1 VVACVAQAGGANYF
15 QFVNLGRT
23 IRLTG
28 GVGARAA
35 ATVGIAPKTNQ
46 EKQKMK
52 RIRPLLTCAA
62 AIATISA
69 LALPALAQTPPPA
82 GGPPPD
88 ATTAA
93 PAAPSPMAPMVMA
106 KSADDM
112 TGSLGFGIGVAASTQ
127 LVGTVADV
135 ALKYWMHDNMALVP
149 SLAFTLKKTTG
160 VDTAWTLNP
169 QLVLLFVPFKSTS
182 TRLEIGGG
190 LGFAVAGG
198 GGTTSFNLNIPIT
211 GGVEHFFTRW
221 FSMGI
226 AVGENF
232 FTYTHPGAGAPN
244 TIAFDITTSTTF
256 LGSLFFYTD

>member
-1 VVACVAQAGGANYF
+1 
-15 QFVNLGRT
+15 
-23 IRLTG
+23 
-28 GVGARAA
+28 
-35 ATVGIAPKTNQ
+35 
-46 EKQKMK
+46 MK
-52 RIRPLLTCAA
+52 RIQTLLTSAA
-62 AIATISA
+62 VLTVSA
-69 LALPALAQTPPPA
+69 MALPALAQTPAPPA

-88 ATTAA
+88 ATTTA
-93 PAAPSPMAPMVMA
+93 PAAASPMAPLAMA

-112 TGSLGFGIGVAASTQ
+112 TGSLGFGVGVAASTQ
-127 LVGTVADV
+127 LVGTTADV
-135 ALKYWMHDNMALVP
+135 AIKYWMHDNMALVP
-149 SLAFTLKKTTG
+149 SLAFTLNKTTG
-160 VDTAWTLNP
+160 VDTVWTLNP

-198 GGTTSFNLNIPIT
+198 GGATSFNINIPIT

-226 AVGENF
+226 AVGENLF
-232 FTYTHPGAGAPN
+232 AYTHPGAGAPN

>member
-1 VVACVAQAGGANYF
+1 
-15 QFVNLGRT
+15 
-23 IRLTG
+23 
-28 GVGARAA
+28 
-35 ATVGIAPKTNQ
+35 
-46 EKQKMK
+46 
-52 RIRPLLTCAA
+52 
-62 AIATISA
+62 
-69 LALPALAQTPPPA
+69 
-82 GGPPPD
+82 
-88 ATTAA
+88 
-93 PAAPSPMAPMVMA
+93 MAPMVMA

-149 SLAFTLKKTTG
+149 SLAFTLNKTTG
-160 VDTAWTLNP
+160 VDTAWTVNP

-211 GGVEHFFTRW
+211 GGVE
-221 FSMGI
+221 
-226 AVGENF
+226 NF
-232 FTYTHPGAGAPN
+232 FTYTHPGADAPN

>member
-1 VVACVAQAGGANYF
+1 MVDYF
-15 QFVNLGRT
+15 QFVNLGRS

-28 GVGARAA
+28 GVGAQAA
-35 ATVGIAPKTNQ
+35 ATVGIAPKTSQ
-46 EKQKMK
+46 EKPNMK
-52 RIRPLLTCAA
+52 RIHPLLTCAA
-62 AIATISA
+62 AIAMVSA
-69 LALPALAQTPPPA
+69 LALPASAQTPPAAAPPPA

-88 ATTAA
+88 MAA
-93 PAAPSPMAPMVMA
+93 PAVASPMAPMAMA

-112 TGSLGFGIGVAASTQ
+112 TGSIGFGVGVAASTQ

-135 ALKYWMHDNMALVP
+135 AIKYWMHDNMALVP
-149 SLAFTLKKTTG
+149 SLAFTLNKTTG

-169 QLVLLFVPFKSTS
+169 QLVLLFVPFKATS

-190 LGFAVAGG
+190 VGFAVAGG

-226 AVGENF
+226 AVGENLF
-232 FTYTHPGAGAPN
+232 AYTHPGAGAPN